1 MIDKIASPTQTELWN
16 GPAGETWV
24 AKQGL
29 LDGLFE
35 PVAAYL
41 ADAVEAA
48 GASRLLDV
56 GCGTGAT
63 TLGAARRLGPTGSA
77 LGIDLSA
84 PMIARARERA
94 AAEALSARFAVGD
107 AETHDFAASAFD
119 MAISRFGVMFFA
131 DSVRAFANLRRAMVR
146 GGRLHAI
153 AWRSAE
159 ENPFMTAAERAARP
173 LLPAMLPR
181 DREAP
186 GQFAFADSERVL
198 GILRDAGWS
207 DSALTPIDFACSFP
221 KEALAGY
228 VAQMGPLGLLLAQ
241 IERAERDRIVAAVLP
256 AFGRYVDG
264 DVVRITAA
272 CWSITARA

>member
-16 GPAGETWV
+16 GRAGETWV
-24 AKQGL
+24 AKQAL

-35 PVAAYL
+35 PIAGYL
-41 ADAVEAA
+41 GDAVEAA

-63 TLGAARRLGPTGSA
+63 TLGSAGSA
-77 LGIDLSA
+77 LGVDLSA

-94 AAEALSARFAVGD
+94 AAEAVPARFAVED
-107 AETHDFAASAFD
+107 AETHDFAAGAFD
-119 MAISRFGVMFFA
+119 VAISRFGVMFFA
-131 DSVRAFANLRRAMVR
+131 DSVRAFANIRRAMVR
-146 GGRLHAI
+146 SGRLHAI

-173 LLPAMLPR
+173 LLPAMPPR
-181 DREAP
+181 DRNAP

-198 GILRDAGWS
+198 GILWDAGWS
-207 DSALTPIDFACSFP
+207 DSAVAPMDFACSFP

-228 VAQMGPLGLLLAQ
+228 VTQMGPLGLLLAQ
-241 IERAERDRIVAAVLP
+241 MEQAERDRIVAAVLP

-272 CWSITARA
+272 CWSITART